1 SETECNYQAPL
12 PFQKDSKT
20 RWLVK
25 GKVMFNIL
33 FLRKTLCNRIY
44 NNDGTDKGIE
54 KIDFGAKFQ
63 QEVNS
68 HLKEFKERQQV
79 KEEESKV
86 LDVKRRCRIFIVEAI
101 DQVGSRLC
109 NAAEAFKNLSLLNPS
124 KVLNQTAK
132 GDFSDLPMLHLAK
145 NNSDEIEQQYRKITV
160 TDWRLENVFENNE
173 IPDDT
178 TKFWLGVYHHENF
191 KELAAYALNCLVT
204 PASNAIVERIFSL
217 VTAIKTKPRNRMQIN
232 LLDAIFRIR
241 AHLFENSICCKDMRI
256 TGRMITNFKSDIL
269 YSYGGRIGVAST
281 SHSQQTA
288 RSAQEEVDI
297 TMFL

>member
-1 SETECNYQAPL
+1 
-12 PFQKDSKT
+12 
-20 RWLVK
+20 
-25 GKVMFNIL
+25 MFNIL
-33 FLRKTLCNRIY
+33 VNWQELKAYFATSENTGR
-44 NNDGTDKGIE
+44 TDTKFKARLLKEMLYDKVSYLYFVYSEKLFAIE
-54 KIDFGAKFQ
+54 FTIMTKALKKNDFGVKFQ

-101 DQVGSRLC
+101 DQVHSRLC

-204 PASNAIVERIFSL
+204 PTSNAIVDRIFS
-217 VTAIKTKPRNRMQIN
+217 
-232 LLDAIFRIR
+232 
-241 AHLFENSICCKDMRI
+241 
-256 TGRMITNFKSDIL
+256 
-269 YSYGGRIGVAST
+269 
-281 SHSQQTA
+281 
-288 RSAQEEVDI
+288 
-297 TMFL
+297 